1 MPPAAQ
7 GLHVALSRRQHI
19 QITGRGDELG
29 RDACAFGLGLEQNPQ
44 QIGQRR
50 VHLQLV
56 ALAVGLR
63 HVGGFASHA
72 CGHGFQNAFGDF
84 PLAGLAQQQTGA
96 VQLFAVRGF
105 EARQFD
111 QCVILEHAIA
121 RDIAGAGVILTKGG
135 QFADDRQKLGRIG
148 PGLDPLPR
156 ILRLGHIGIGA
167 EQRLKLLGHPTG
179 AAGLFKLARQKFVNL
194 PQVGHIGQRIGLLCV
209 GQRTAGPIG
218 KARGLVQRLMRDLAH
233 QGLIAHLFAK
243 AADHRGHLR
252 VEQRFGK
259 DLGVDVEDLKILPCR
274 VEHFDHRCVAE
285 QIVKRLK
292 RDAVGQG
299 IDQHGVAVVGAG
311 HGKLDEA
318 ELGIIGPLTQE
329 FRVDG
334 HVIMARSLFTELR
347 EVGGRGDG
355 FHKCSLTSC
364 TPGHRAL
371 SKRYITR
378 EALTSVSPSV

>member
-84 PLAGLAQQQTGA
+84 PAGLAQQQTGA

-121 RDIAGAGVILTKGG
+121 RDIAGPGVILTKGG
-135 QFADDRQKLGRIG
+135 
-148 PGLDPLPR
+148 
-156 ILRLGHIGIGA
+156 
-167 EQRLKLLGHPTG
+167 
-179 AAGLFKLARQKFVNL
+179 
-194 PQVGHIGQRIGLLCV
+194 
-209 GQRTAGPIG
+209 
-218 KARGLVQRLMRDLAH
+218 
-233 QGLIAHLFAK
+233 
-243 AADHRGHLR
+243 HLR
-252 VEQRFGK
+252 TIARNFGELVRVLTRF
-259 DLGVDVEDLKILPCR
+259 
-274 VEHFDHRCVAE
+274 HA
-285 QIVKRLK
+285 
-292 RDAVGQG
+292 
-299 IDQHGVAVVGAG
+299 
-311 HGKLDEA
+311 
-318 ELGIIGPLTQE
+318 
-329 FRVDG
+329 
-334 HVIMARSLFTELR
+334 
-347 EVGGRGDG
+347 
-355 FHKCSLTSC
+355 SC
-364 TPGHRAL
+364 GWVT
-371 SKRYITR
+371 
-378 EALTSVSPSV
+378 